1 MNPKHLILTI
11 LAIFA
16 IITIFSTAGCV
27 DQEQPLPIATPEPT
41 QIPTPEPT
49 EQPTQITPTPPPD
62 TTQTPP
68 PQVQP
73 GSRLEAHF
81 IDVGQGD
88 AILIQ
93 YNGKNM
99 LIDAGDRGYG
109 STVVSYLREQSVSR
123 LDYIVATHPHA
134 DHIGGM
140 TDVLDAFPV
149 GRFID
154 SGNPHTSQ
162 TYENMLLAIDEKNI
176 PFSVAERGQTI
187 NLDSALSIQILNPGP
202 QLTGDLNEDSVVLKM
217 EYGQV
222 AFLLTGDAGIST
234 ENLMMQHY
242 DLESEILKVG
252 HHGSRYSSGATFLAA
267 VSPEVSIIMVGEGNR
282 YGHPT
287 DEVLDR
293 LRVIGSQVYRTDHH
307 GTIVIATNGVKY
319 TVTSERGA

>member
-1 MNPKHLILTI
+1 MNSKHLIITI

-16 IITIFSTAGCV
+16 VITIFSTSGCV
-27 DQEQPLPIATPEPT
+27 DQDQPLPIATPEPT

-49 EQPTQITPTPPPD
+49 EQPTQIAFTPSPD
-62 TTQTPP
+62 PTQTPP

-73 GSRLEAHF
+73 GSQLEAHF

-109 STVVSYLREQSVSR
+109 STVVSYLRQQGVSR
-123 LDYIVATHPHA
+123 LDYVVATHPHA

-149 GRFID
+149 GRFIY
-154 SGNPHTSQ
+154 SGNPHTSK
-162 TYENMLLAIDEKNI
+162 TYENMLIAIDEKNI
-176 PFSVAERGQTI
+176 PFTAAERGETI
-187 NLDSALSIQILNPGP
+187 DFDPAVSIQILNPGP
-202 QLTGDLNEDSVVLKM
+202 QLTGDLNEDSVVLKL

-222 AFLLTGDAGIST
+222 AFLLVGDAGIST
-234 ENLMMQHY
+234 ENIIMTRY
-242 DLESEILKVG
+242 DLDSEILKVG
-252 HHGSRYSSGATFLAA
+252 HHGSRYSSGASFLAA

-293 LRVIGSQVYRTDHH
+293 LQAIGSQVYRTDRH
-307 GTIVIATNGVKY
+307 GTIVIATDGVSY

>member
-1 MNPKHLILTI
+1 MKKTRLILTI

-16 IITIFSTAGCV
+16 VITIFSTAGCV
-27 DQEQPLPIATPEPT
+27 DQEQPVPLATPAPT
-41 QIPTPEPT
+41 PTPEPT
-49 EQPTQITPTPPPD
+49 APPTQITQTPPPD
-62 TTQTPP
+62 TTPTPS

-73 GSRLEAHF
+73 GSNLKAHF

-93 YNGKNM
+93 YNDKNL

-109 STVVSYLREQSVSR
+109 DTVVSYLKGQGVSR
-123 LDYIVATHPHA
+123 LDYVVATHPHA

-140 TDVLDAFPV
+140 TDVLDAFSV

-154 SGNPHTSQ
+154 SGNPHTSK
-162 TYENMLLAIDEKNI
+162 TYENMLMAIDEKNI
-176 PFSVAERGQTI
+176 PFSLAERGKTI
-187 NLDSALSIQILNPGP
+187 DLDPAVSIQILNPGP
-202 QLTGDLNEDSVVLKM
+202 QLTGDLNEDSVVLKI

-234 ENLMMQHY
+234 ENIMAARY
-242 DLESEILKVG
+242 DLDSEILKVG
-252 HHGSRYSSGATFLAA
+252 HHGSRYSSGASFLEA
-267 VSPEVSIIMVGEGNR
+267 VSPEISIIMVGEGNR

-293 LRVIGSQVYRTDHH
+293 LRSIGSRVYRTDHH
-307 GTIVIATNGVKY
+307 GTIVITTDGVKY
-319 TVTSERGA
+319 TVTTSRGA